1 MATPHNK
8 AEKGHIAETVLMPG
22 DPLRAKFIADTYLE
36 NVVKFN
42 DVRNMLG
49 YTGLYKGTRVSAM
62 GSGMGIPSIA
72 IYTEE
77 LCKFHDVKKIIR
89 VGSCGAFQD
98 YLKVFDIV
106 IAMSACTDSAFN
118 DRRFQGATYAP
129 TADFQL
135 VRKAY
140 EAAVNKGIEP
150 YVGTILAT
158 DLFYGIEGEDIPWKL
173 WAKYGVLAVEMESA
187 ALYTIAARYG
197 IQALTLLTVSDSL
210 VSKQETTPEE
220 RERSFHAMME
230 IALDII

>member
-1 MATPHNK
+1 MATPHNR
-8 AEKGHIAETVLMPG
+8 AEKGQIAETVLLPG
-22 DPLRAKFIADTYLE
+22 DPLRAKFITETYLE
-36 NVVKFN
+36 DVVMFN

-49 YTGLYKGTRVSAM
+49 YTGFYNGKQVSTM

-89 VGSCGAFQD
+89 VGSCGAFQENMNV
-98 YLKVFDIV
+98 YDIV
-106 IAMSACTDSAFN
+106 IAMSACTDSSIN

-135 VRKAY
+135 IKKAY
-140 EAAVNKGIEP
+140 VSAVGKGIEP
-150 YVGTILAT
+150 HVGTILAT
-158 DLFYGIEGEDIPWKL
+158 DLFYGVEGEDLSWKL

-197 IQALTLLTVSDSL
+197 IQALTLLTVSDSF
-210 VSKQETTPEE
+210 VNSQETTPAE
-220 RERSFHAMME
+220 RERSFSTMME